1 MTEEIRIVQMGDT
14 TVEVEVDPDDFKKPG
29 LIWLALALLGLVWL
43 AVGHVYIG
51 LALLTCSLTLLVT
64 LHFRRKAAM
73 EIAIREAARQG
84 YWGYHRSRMVAQ
96 RSLR

>member
-1 MTEEIRIVQMGDT
+1 MTEEIRIVQMGDAT
-14 TVEVEVDPDDFKKPG
+14 IEVEVDPDDFKKPG
-29 LIWLALALLGLVWL
+29 LAWLGLGLLGIVWL

-73 EIAIREAARQG
+73 EIAIRDAAHQG
-84 YWGYHRSRMVAQ
+84 YWGYQRSRMVAQ

>member
-1 MTEEIRIVQMGDT
+1 MTEEIRYVQMGDT
-14 TVEVEVDPDDFKKPG
+14 TIEVEIDPDDFKTPG
-29 LIWLALALLGLVWL
+29 LAWLGIGVAGIVWL
-43 AVGHVYIG
+43 TVGLVYIG
-51 LALLTCSLTLLVT
+51 LALLACSLTLLVT

-73 EIAIREAARQG
+73 EIAIREAAHQG